1 MLAKRRS
8 NADMEGPSS
17 IEVLRSREL
26 SHEYQCCDYLGND
39 SVVSTDTRMEML
51 EWVEQVSVYLK
62 FSHNVSFATAS
73 LLDRFCQTDKGQAV
87 LNYLPDFRLAT
98 MSCLYITA
106 KLHDPNVVVSSE
118 AMSAFSKGMFSA
130 KQVEAME
137 LDILVSMNWRVHPP
151 TALEFVTEFL
161 MLLPCSISQDTKR
174 KAYDHCQTHLQRS
187 IYDYEAFCLTEASM
201 MAFFAVQNALRSIG
215 VDSIILGHIV
225 SIMSYATH
233 TDYYSQPEKEA
244 LIQTCLMSPPGPETM
259 VCGKGKRKNSSK
271 HRRSSNN
278 HVHKRER
285 RMSSRSSTGS
295 LSRQSW
301 SRRSSSASLS
311 NSPCGV
317 VQVH

>member
-1 MLAKRRS
+1 
-8 NADMEGPSS
+8 MEGPST

-26 SHEYQCCDYLGND
+26 SHEYQCCDYLGD
-39 SVVSTDTRMEML
+39 SSFVVTTDSRIEML

-62 FSHNVSFATAS
+62 FSHNISFATAT
-73 LLDRFCQTDKGQAV
+73 LLDRFCQTDKGQEV
-87 LNYLPDFRLAT
+87 LDYLPDYRLAT
-98 MSCLYITA
+98 MSCLYISA
-106 KLHDPNVVVSSE
+106 KLHDPNVVVSSQ

-130 KQVEAME
+130 QQVEAME

-161 MLLPCSISQDTKR
+161 LLLPCSISQDTKR

-201 MAFFAVQNALRSIG
+201 MAFFAVQNALRSIR
-215 VDSIILGHIV
+215 VDSIILGHIA

-271 HRRSSNN
+271 HRRSST
-278 HVHKRER
+278 HHKRER

-295 LSRQSW
+295 LSRRQSW
-301 SRRSSSASLS
+301 SRQSSASLS